1 MIGLNNLPF
10 GMTQE
15 DLIAAAAG
23 ASAVMVLIAIWMAF
37 VERDPL
43 AAKARSLA
51 ERRSRLKAAAVT
63 PRRRESLRGVGLM
76 RQVVKRFNLLKSN
89 QADRIAQK
97 LARAGW
103 RSQDATIAYLFAKA
117 VMPGIAAAAA
127 ALLLFGMQIL
137 DQPRLHLLGLTA
149 AAGVLGVF
157 LPDLYVKN
165 EADKRRDKM
174 RKSLPDGL
182 DLMVICAEAGLGL
195 DAILHR
201 VARELGRTHP
211 ELSDELALT
220 GVELGFLPE
229 RRMALTNLAKRTDL
243 PGLRGMVNTLLQ
255 TEKYGT
261 PLSQSLRVLS
271 AELRNERL
279 MRAEEKAARLPAI
292 MTVPMIVFIL
302 PPLFVVLIGPAI
314 LRIMDTLSA
323 V

>member
-1 MIGLNNLPF
+1 MITLDALPF
-10 GMTQE
+10 GMAPE
-15 DLIAAAAG
+15 DLIAVAAG
-23 ASAVMVLIAIWMAF
+23 LSAVMVIIAMWLAL

-51 ERRSRLKAAAVT
+51 ERRTRHKAAAVT
-63 PRRRESLRGVGLM
+63 PRRRESMRGVSVM

-103 RSQDATIAYLFAKA
+103 RSQDATIAYLFAKV
-117 VMPGIAAAAA
+117 VMPFVAAAVA

-137 DQPRLHLLGLTA
+137 DQPRMHLLGMTI
-149 AAGVLGVF
+149 AAGVLGLY
-157 LPDLYVKN
+157 LPEIYVKN
-165 EADKRRDKM
+165 EADKRRDKL

-211 ELSDELALT
+211 ELADELALT

-279 MRAEEKAARLPAI
+279 MKAEEKAARLPAI